1 MVLPTS
7 KFLLIDMAFI
17 CSIVAIMSETSVS
30 WVASADLN
38 KAGPDYFSFYTGEV
52 KSLLSQDEDFLP
64 FAAEL
69 SGNKCGE
76 GEVRGNVIVEPSSGS
91 FLSSV
96 GAGLSDHKKERL
108 KSLLLQALAVLTPEA
123 DEMLDPVLAMC
134 QLQSQV
140 RSRKMGATSECEI
153 GQNKKRS
160 KMSSSSST
168 SFSKPAS
175 PVSSESC
182 REVDDDLHF
191 LLQSDASLV
200 EETIRKYSDQLFAT
214 LSCMEKQLEELLDNV
229 VSTCRPMTLIE
240 KKHLQ
245 KLIQK
250 LPPKNLNRV
259 VEIVQHSKPEAQS
272 CEEIFIDLELE
283 DNIMLWRLYYYI
295 EAVEKAKKL
304 SL

>member
-123 DEMLDPVLAMC
+123 DE
-134 QLQSQV
+134 SQV

>member
-1 MVLPTS
+1 MEQKISAPPLVVEIRFKS
-7 KFLLIDMAFI
+7 LL
-17 CSIVAIMSETSVS
+17 IVAIMSETSVS

-123 DEMLDPVLAMC
+123 DE
-134 QLQSQV
+134 SQV

-175 PVSSESC
+175 P
-182 REVDDDLHF
+182 VDDDLHF

>member
-1 MVLPTS
+1 MEQKISAPPLVVEIRFKS
-7 KFLLIDMAFI
+7 LL
-17 CSIVAIMSETSVS
+17 IVAIMSETSVS

-123 DEMLDPVLAMC
+123 DE
-134 QLQSQV
+134 SQV